1 VRVHSRVP
9 HTDPTRANAPPSPI
23 TLPER
28 GVLRLLQAGALVV
41 VLAAVVYKQFELDRF
56 FVPKELVLHLV
67 ALLGALLCLSRA
79 RTLRLGRVDQFLA
92 AFLILG
98 LLSALFATNWW
109 LAGRAVAL
117 SFSGASCFWCARV
130 VARAGRARSLVA
142 ALALAGV
149 IGAGTAML
157 QTYGLRIDLFSLNR
171 APGGTFGNR
180 NFMAHLCV
188 IVFPALLVTTL
199 RATSPRKFGWWTFGM
214 AVVAGALVL
223 SRSRAAWLG
232 LIAGVAVLVVFA
244 LLVVRRTRGTIRW
257 RRLVV
262 VALALGAGAGAAALL
277 PNTLNWKS
285 DSPYMET
292 ARSVVNYKQG
302 SGRGRLVQY
311 KNTGRMSLHHPL
323 LGVGPG
329 NWAVIYPK
337 FASNGDPSLTEDG
350 MTANPWPSSD
360 WMTFVSERGL
370 LALVLLALAVV
381 SLIVDAIRALRE
393 PGDSEQAIHA
403 WALLGTLAVLLVVG
417 TFDAV
422 LLLPPPALVGWALLG
437 ALSPPPRERVVVE
450 LPPTRRIAAMAVVA
464 ILGGLAVTRSVGQIA
479 AMNVFES
486 SGHAS
491 GVERAA
497 ALDPGSY
504 RIQLRLAEAYARR
517 GSCRNVRIHA
527 SAARALYP
535 NAPEPRRL
543 LARCSR

>member
-1 VRVHSRVP
+1 LAISGGLVVLIWFVLRPAKRWPSERLASRVM
-9 HTDPTRANAPPSPI
+9 
-23 TLPER
+23 
-28 GVLRLLQAGALVV
+28 
-41 VLAAVVYKQFELDRF
+41 
-56 FVPKELVLHLV
+56 VP
-67 ALLGALLCLSRA
+67 
-79 RTLRLGRVDQFLA
+79 
-92 AFLILG
+92 
-98 LLSALFATNWW
+98 
-109 LAGRAVAL
+109 AL
-117 SFSGASCFWCARV
+117 SSV
-130 VARAGRARSLVA
+130 VAMGA
-142 ALALAGV
+142 AL
-149 IGAGTAML
+149 
-157 QTYGLRIDLFSLNR
+157 
-171 APGGTFGNR
+171 
-180 NFMAHLCV
+180 
-188 IVFPALLVTTL
+188 
-199 RATSPRKFGWWTFGM
+199 
-214 AVVAGALVL
+214 
-223 SRSRAAWLG
+223 
-232 LIAGVAVLVVFA
+232 
-244 LLVVRRTRGTIRW
+244 
-257 RRLVV
+257 
-262 VALALGAGAGAAALL
+262 LL

-464 ILGGLAVTRSVGQIA
+464 ILGGLRIINIIIRNSVILIAQIDQHIADGEHPWAAVISATEHRLRPILLT
-479 AMNVFES
+479 
-486 SGHAS
+486 
-491 GVERAA
+491 AA
-497 ALDPGSY
+497 AAILGMIPIAPTVFWGPM
-504 RIQLRLAEAYARR
+504 AYAVM
-517 GSCRNVRIHA
+517 GGLVVA
-527 SAARALYP
+527 TLLTLVFLPALYV
-535 NAPEPRRL
+535 AWFRIEPVEARQSTSMAEVPA
-543 LARCSR
+543 LAVST

>member
-1 VRVHSRVP
+1 MHVHSRVP
-9 HTDPTRANAPPSPI
+9 YTDPIRADAPPPI
-23 TLPER
+23 SISQR
-28 GVLRLLQAGALVV
+28 GVLFLLQAGALAV
-41 VLAAVVYKQFELDRF
+41 VLSAAVYKQFELDRF
-56 FVPKELVLHLV
+56 FVPKELVLHGV
-67 ALLGALLCLSRA
+67 AVLGSLLCLSRA
-79 RTLRLGRVDQFLA
+79 RALRLGRVDQFLA
-92 AFLILG
+92 AFLVLG
-98 LLSALFATNWW
+98 ALSALFATNWW

-117 SFSGASCFWCARV
+117 SFSGAACFWCARV
-130 VARAGRARSLVA
+130 VARTGRARPLVA
-142 ALALAGV
+142 VLALAGV
-149 IGAGTAML
+149 IGAATALL

-199 RATSPRKFGWWTFGM
+199 RARSPRTFGWWTFGV

-232 LIAGVAVLVVFA
+232 LIAAVIVLA
-244 LLVVRRTRGTIRW
+244 LCAVLVVRRTRGMVRW
-257 RRLVV
+257 RRLLVV
-262 VALALGAGAGAAALL
+262 LLAAGAGAGAATLL

-311 KNTGRMSLHHPL
+311 KNTLRMSLHHPL

-329 NWAVIYPK
+329 NWAVVYPK
-337 FASNGDPSLTEDG
+337 FASNGDPSLTDEG

-360 WMTFVSERGL
+360 WMTFLSERGL
-370 LALVLLALAVV
+370 PAFVLLALAVV
-381 SLIVDAIRALRE
+381 ALVVDAARALRE
-393 PGDSEQAIHA
+393 PGDPERSIHA

-450 LPPTRRIAAMAVVA
+450 LPPARRLAAMALVA
-464 ILGGLAVTRSVGQIA
+464 LIGGLAVTRSVGQVA
-479 AMNVFES
+479 AMGVFES
-486 SGHAS
+486 SARAS

-497 ALDPGSY
+497 ALDPGSF
-504 RIQLRLAEAYARR
+504 RIHLRLAEAYARR
-517 GSCRNVRIHA
+517 GSCKNVRIHA

-535 NAPEPRRL
+535 NAPEPKRL